1 MRNPRAPSFGVR
13 ASASPIVMRQIPFS
27 ELTAVYT
34 GSALTVS
41 EQSGWT
47 ARVASNVTSTPDAD
61 HVVSFS
67 IASLPTILGAG
78 GFGAITAVIQVNVV
92 SGTNLGSV
100 DIRLSTTN
108 NASAPANGVRTGI
121 ALSNVAPN
129 DTIAFSGPAFVS
141 SSATYMG
148 PRVVVSTLS
157 AITNSTGNQIAHGM
171 SSGRNA
177 TPAAITGAPEVTGTT
192 TATQPLL
199 TVTAFSSAVLDVSLW
214 VIDTPQ
220 FAAPFPTLVP

>member
-1 MRNPRAPSFGVR
+1 MSAGKFFQRGGTPPAAPAWRLVTWDD
-13 ASASPIVMRQIPFS
+13 
-27 ELTAVYT
+27 LTAEYT

-47 ARVASNVTSTPDAD
+47 ARVASNATSTPDAD

-78 GFGAITAVIQVNVV
+78 GFGSITAVIQVNVV
-92 SGTNLGSV
+92 SGTNLGSA

-108 NASAPANGVRTGI
+108 NASTPANGVRTGI
-121 ALSNVAPN
+121 ALSNIAPN
-129 DTIAFSGPAFVS
+129 DTIAFAGPSFVS
-141 SSATYMG
+141 SSATYVG
-148 PRVVVSTLS
+148 PKVVVSTLS
-157 AITNSTGNQIAHGM
+157 AIQGSGGSQIVHGM

-177 TPAAITGAPEVTGTT
+177 TPAAITGAPERTATT

-199 TVTAFSSAVLDVSLW
+199 TVTAFSSAVIDVALW
-214 VIDTPQ
+214 LIDTPQ
-220 FAAPFPTLVP
+220 LDADFPTLIP